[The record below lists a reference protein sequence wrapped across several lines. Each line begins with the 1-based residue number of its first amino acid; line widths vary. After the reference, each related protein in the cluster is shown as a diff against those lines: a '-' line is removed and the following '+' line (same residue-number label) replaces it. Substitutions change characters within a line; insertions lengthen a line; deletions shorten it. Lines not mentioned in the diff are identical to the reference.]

1 MKCVCFA
8 DTCTYIHTYIH
19 TCSKTLVRNYKIQS
33 IVDAEHKGV
42 LDISNLNA
50 AEDWNM
56 FLNSNTWSDME
67 QQTT

>member
-8 DTCTYIHTYIH
+8 DTCG
-19 TCSKTLVRNYKIQS
+19 KTLVRNYKIQS

>member
-8 DTCTYIHTYIH
+8 D

-33 IVDAEHKGV
+33 IVDAEHKGM

-56 FLNSNTWSDME
+56 FLK
-67 QQTT
+67 